1 MVLQVLHLEVGPA
14 RKGVD
19 VDLLV
24 LAAAD
29 EEALP
34 RAAVAALQRQ

>member
-1 MVLQVLHLEVGPA
+1 MVLQVLHLEVRSP
-14 RKGVD
+14 REGVD
-19 VDLLV
+19 VHLLV